1 MSDLQFLGHDL
12 IFVSTKPAAGHLSLR
27 TASGHPRRGNGLL
40 DEGQVRAVVGTP
52 RIGRKQSFAAFAG
65 WMEGYTR
72 SSSQPRIR
80 IYRKLGGSSRA
91 S

>member
-1 MSDLQFLGHDL
+1 VA
-12 IFVSTKPAAGHLSLR
+12 IILSLR
-27 TASGHPRRGNGLL
+27 TASGHPRHGNGLL
-40 DEGQVRAVVGTP
+40 DEGQVRAVVGIP
-52 RIGRKQSFAAFAG
+52 RIGRKQFFAAFAG
-65 WMEGYTR
+65 WMEGYSR